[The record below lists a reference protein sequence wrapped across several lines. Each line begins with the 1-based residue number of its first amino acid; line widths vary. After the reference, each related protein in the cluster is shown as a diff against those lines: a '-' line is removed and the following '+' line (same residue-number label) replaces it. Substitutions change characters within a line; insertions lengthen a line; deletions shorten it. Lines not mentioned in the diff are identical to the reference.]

1 MIFFQK
7 LSENLCLKS
16 KPIGPL
22 MRAISSPTN
31 IVSVLVTDLKQL
43 SDSTTSLTTKR
54 LKFDR
59 KQFQNKI
66 FHLPDLEF
74 PVINGLATR
83 FIAYSKQL
91 CSPL

>member
-54 LKFDR
+54 LKFDWT
-59 KQFQNKI
+59 QFQNMI
-66 FHLPDLEF
+66 S
-74 PVINGLATR
+74 TC
-83 FIAYSKQL
+83 QT
-91 CSPL
+91 